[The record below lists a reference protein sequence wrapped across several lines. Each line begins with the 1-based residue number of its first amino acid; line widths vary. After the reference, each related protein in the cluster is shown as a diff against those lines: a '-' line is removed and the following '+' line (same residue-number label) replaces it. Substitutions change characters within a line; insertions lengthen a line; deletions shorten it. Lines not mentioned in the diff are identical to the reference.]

1 MFRTTVLAATALALI
16 AGTANAAEPARTS
29 KPAAAAATAP
39 APRAKAGPAQ
49 RAEALRLDPLAR
61 AAFWAAEVEADGRDV
76 EALVSLAQ
84 ALRQLGR
91 GDEAADAAGRAL
103 IVAPD
108 DVDALL
114 EAARAQI
121 ARGQGFY
128 AIEPAQRAA
137 TLAPRDWRP
146 ASLLGVAMEQA
157 QRDDEALTWHQ
168 RALQLA
174 PGEPS
179 AISNLAMYH
188 ATHGDLPRA
197 EQMLRTAAASPKA
210 DARVRQ
216 NLALVIG
223 LQGRMGE
230 AEQLARRDLPP
241 EQVANNLAWLK
252 AATER
257 APTAQGRSW
266 DAMRGSGSE

>member
-1 MFRTTVLAATALALI
+1 MCRTPALAVTVLALLGTSAMA
-16 AGTANAAEPARTS
+16 AGPA
-29 KPAAAAATAP
+29 KPGKGAPVAATAP
-39 APRAKAGPAQ
+39 AARAKASPAQ
-49 RAEALRLDPLAR
+49 RAEAARLDPLAR
-61 AAFWAAEVEADGRDV
+61 AAFWAAEAEIDGRDID
-76 EALVSLAQ
+76 ALVGMAQ

-103 IVAPD
+103 VMAPD
-108 DVDALL
+108 NIDALL
-114 EAARAQI
+114 ESARAQI

-128 AIEPAQRAA
+128 AIAPAQRAA

-146 ASLLGVAMEQA
+146 AALLGVAMEQA

-168 RALQLA
+168 RALALA
-174 PGEPS
+174 PNEPS

-188 ATHGDLPRA
+188 ASHGSLPKA
-197 EQMLRTAAASPKA
+197 EQMLRVAAASPGA

-223 LQGRMGE
+223 LQGRIGE
-230 AEQLARRDLPP
+230 AEALARRDLPP
-241 EQVANNLAWLK
+241 EQVANNLAWLR

-257 APTAQGRSW
+257 QPTGAARSW
-266 DAMRGSGSE
+266 DAMRAGGS